1 MVQPIDYRLNVQTP
15 FEAAVSGYKV
25 GLAGQE
31 ALAQRQLLEAQRAKA
46 LADAEKL
53 RNEQQR
59 LTNHQAALE
68 KIINN
73 PNATAQDFIQLSAN
87 APAAERESVQ
97 AAWNM
102 LSDAEKQERLRVG
115 GQVMSAFNAKR
126 PDLAT
131 GVLEQQL
138 AAFKGA
144 GREKEA
150 TDTQALIDLI
160 KQNPE
165 NGKLIFGPSMAH
177 IPEFKDILESS
188 LKVDEVKDPIIV
200 IPNVGWVSRAQV
212 LREIAAAEAG
222 GNTDVNVQGAIPPAA
237 VTFLRANPNTKTEF
251 DKWYG
256 AGAADRI
263 LGVRK

>member
-59 LTNHQAALE
+59 LINHRESLA

-73 PNATAQDFIQLSAN
+73 PNATAKDFIELSAN
-87 APAAERESVQ
+87 APAEERESVQ
-97 AAWNM
+97 AAWKM
-102 LSDAEKQERLRVG
+102 LSDTEKQERLRVG

-126 PDLAT
+126 PDLAI

-138 AAFKGA
+138 AGFKGA
-144 GREKEA
+144 GREKDA
-150 TDTQALIDLI
+150 TDTQALIDLV

-165 NGKLIFGPSMAH
+165 NGKMIFGPSMAA
-177 IPEFKDILESS
+177 IPEFKDVLESS
-188 LKVDEVKDPIIV
+188 LKADEVKDPYVII
-200 IPNVGWVSRAQV
+200 PGVGWIPRSQL
-212 LREIAAAEAG
+212 LREAAAAEAE

-237 VTFLRANPNTKTEF
+237 VTFLRSNPNTKTQF